1 MAVEVEG
8 AAFMAAEGVVSTAEA
23 AEARTPVVEAGPGGD
38 LTRLRLPATEVHAL
52 RPRMLRDPAVG
63 TPLGPAI
70 VILLGPAE
78 TLRAGISGME
88 IPPRRPLLSPADNGI
103 LLAARLGVVDH
114 RARNRE
120 AGLQRMPAASTYLTE
135 TAEQDLQVRSAAF
148 RAKAVKS
155 MRMLLWPEMLFP
167 DRNRSR
173 RCTIRSTA
181 HSLQVP
187 RFGQTRTSRPLRVS
201 QAVLR
206 SRATEGFQ
214 VA

>member
-1 MAVEVEG
+1 
-8 AAFMAAEGVVSTAEA
+8 
-23 AEARTPVVEAGPGGD
+23 
-38 LTRLRLPATEVHAL
+38 
-52 RPRMLRDPAVG
+52 
-63 TPLGPAI
+63 
-70 VILLGPAE
+70 
-78 TLRAGISGME
+78 ME

-103 LLAARLGVVDH
+103 LLAA
-114 RARNRE
+114 NRE
-120 AGLQRMPAASTYLTE
+120 PADRQEHNPDPGLLRIREASASLAE
-135 TAEQDLQVRSAAF
+135 TAEQDLQERYAAF
-148 RAKAVKS
+148 RARAVKS

-167 DRNRSR
+167 GRNRFLP
-173 RCTIRSTA
+173 CTIRSTA

>member
-1 MAVEVEG
+1 MAAVEG
-8 AAFMAAEGVVSTAEA
+8 VSTAEA
-23 AEARTPVVEAGPGGD
+23 AGARTPVVEAGPEGD

-52 RPRMLRDPAVG
+52 RPHMLHDPAAG
-63 TPLGPAI
+63 TPRGPAI
-70 VILLGPAE
+70 VILLGPAAI
-78 TLRAGISGME
+78 LRAGISGME

-103 LLAARLGVVDH
+103 LLAAHREPADRLEHNPDPGLL
-114 RARNRE
+114 RMRE
-120 AGLQRMPAASTYLTE
+120 VSTSLAE
-135 TAEQDLQVRSAAF
+135 TAEQDLQVRYAAF
-148 RAKAVKS
+148 RARAVKS
-155 MRMLLWPEMLFP
+155 MRMLLWPEILFP
-167 DRNRSR
+167 GRNRFL

-201 QAVLR
+201 QAGLR